1 MNCACTEE
9 TYHEGNLHSKTTP
22 DHHYTGTFLVWNT
35 NTNMT
40 ALQIH
45 KATSILLALHNEV

>member
-9 TYHEGNLHSKTTP
+9 TYHEGNLRRKTNP
-22 DHHYTGTFLVWNT
+22 DHHSTGTHLVRNT

-45 KATSILLALHNEV
+45 KATSILLA